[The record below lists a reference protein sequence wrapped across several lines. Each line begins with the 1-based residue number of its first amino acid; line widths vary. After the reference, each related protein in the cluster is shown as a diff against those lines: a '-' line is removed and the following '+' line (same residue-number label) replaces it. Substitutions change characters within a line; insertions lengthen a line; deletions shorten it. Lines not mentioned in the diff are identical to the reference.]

1 MIKYVPSLVAL
12 ALMTTSCQSQ
22 VPPPAAQPDAKAPVV
37 QQDADAKAPEVKV
50 RSIPLDCGG
59 WLSGFSIHS
68 SGRLY
73 AYGDV
78 FGLWRSDDAGQ
89 SWKYLLNDFTN
100 NDYFVSGSAVST
112 KDADTV
118 VFVTERNLY
127 KSTDGGATWKTQ
139 LDRINQSRTRGATPI
154 IFQPG
159 STTEMWLAA
168 TRNRETGWLWHTTDG
183 GETWSKVAGNT
194 FDNVA
199 VTTTYVHPK
208 FPDQIWVGA
217 VGGLFVSADHGKT
230 FTNVWDNN
238 GGSRSPMG
246 YRPTVTS
253 IARRS
258 DGIGYFASNISGY
271 QVTATD
277 YNDPKT
283 YKVTKVVDRMHGQGP
298 VSATVL
304 ADDSFV
310 TMHQDGGFARHSRD
324 GSPDTWVELPMKLDP
339 KNTPIYLVPKAD
351 AKAPGGR
358 DMVVQDPTK
367 PSRWFM
373 TGGKAPVI
381 TEDSGATWNFPPRAS
396 GMAGVMVDGKIS
408 FPRAN
413 PKIALISVADQGVF
427 VVNDA
432 GMSGNAA
439 YSSRTSMD
447 KHAIFHYT
455 MASDDGQTLV
465 AAGCDQTANKN
476 MIYRSTNGGK
486 DWTELDLTNAGLPAS
501 DEGIIQSINAPG
513 STTDFL
519 VILGFRGDR
528 KNNNPGVYRTT
539 DGGVTFK
546 KAVGIPDGIDT
557 GHRYAPGLSHLDAD
571 GKDANARYLTMR
583 SPNNEAARGF
593 YRSTDGGST
602 WAKTAGQPFG
612 NSMITD
618 LAADPSTAGQVW
630 VSVKKGV
637 SRSENG
643 GDTWTTVSDFTI
655 AENISAVKGCVA
667 VWGRR
672 PGDEWNKL
680 YYSADNGTNWVE
692 ATGPGRRFGY
702 LRNVTVN
709 PNKTNELWISGI
721 SVNILTVDV
730 PAVRTAGR

>member
-1 MIKYVPSLVAL
+1 MAAPLL
-12 ALMTTSCQSQ
+12 TTSCQAQ
-22 VPPPAAQPDAKAPVV
+22 VSPPQTPQLLAQLPQTGASKVS
-37 QQDADAKAPEVKV
+37 V
-50 RSIPLDCGG
+50 RSIPLDIGG
-59 WLSGFSIHS
+59 WVSGFSIHS

-78 FGLWRSDDAGQ
+78 FGMWRSDDAGQ
-89 SWKYLLNDFTN
+89 SWKYLMNDLTN
-100 NDYFVSGSAVST
+100 NDYFVHGSAVAT
-112 KDADTV
+112 NDPDTV
-118 VFVTERNLY
+118 VFVTGGNLY
-127 KSTDGGATWKTQ
+127 KSTDGGKTWKIQ
-139 LDRINQSRTRGATPI
+139 LNRINQSRSRGSNSI

-168 TRNRETGWLWHTTDG
+168 TRNRETGWFWHTTDG
-183 GETWSKVAGNT
+183 GETWNKVAGNT

-217 VGGLFVSADHGKT
+217 TGGLFVSTDHGKT

-238 GGSRSPMG
+238 GGARSPMG
-246 YRPTVTS
+246 HRPTVFS

-258 DGIGYFASNISGY
+258 DGSGYFASNIYGFH
-271 QVTATD
+271 VTATD

-283 YKVTKVVDRMHGQGP
+283 YQVTRVIDRMHGQGP
-298 VSATVL
+298 ISATVL

-310 TMHQDGGFARHSRD
+310 TMHMDGGFAKHSKD

-339 KNTPIYLVPKAD
+339 RNTPVYLVP
-351 AKAPGGR
+351 APDGKVSGGR

-373 TGGKAPVI
+373 TGGKALVI
-381 TEDSGATWNFPPRAS
+381 TEDSGATWNYPPRAS

-413 PKIALISVADQGVF
+413 PKMALISVADQGVF
-427 VVNDA
+427 VINDA
-432 GMSGNAA
+432 GKSGNAE
-439 YSSRTSMD
+439 YSSRRSMD

-455 MASDDGQTLV
+455 MSSDDGQTLV
-465 AAGCDQTANKN
+465 AAGGDQSANKN
-476 MIYRSTNGGK
+476 LIYRSTNGGK
-486 DWTELDLTNAGLPAS
+486 DWTEVDISKSGLPAS
-501 DEGIIQSINAPG
+501 DEGIIQAINAPG

-519 VILGFRGDR
+519 VLLGYRGDR

-539 DGGVTFK
+539 DGGATFT
-546 KAVGIPDGIDT
+546 KATGLPDGVDT
-557 GHRYAPGLSHLDAD
+557 GHRYSPSQSHLEADAREPD
-571 GKDANARYLTMR
+571 TRYLTMR
-583 SPNNEAARGF
+583 SQNNEAARGF

-602 WAKTAGQPFG
+602 WEKSAAQPFG

-618 LAADPSTAGQVW
+618 LSVDPSTAGKVW

-637 SRSENG
+637 SRSEDG
-643 GDTWTTVSDFTI
+643 GNTWTTVGDFTT
-655 AENISAVKGCVA
+655 AENISAVNGCIA
-667 VWGRR
+667 VWGKR

-680 YYSADNGTNWVE
+680 YYSTDNGMNWVE
-692 ATGPGRRFGY
+692 VSGPGRRFGF
-702 LRNVTVN
+702 LRNVTIN
-709 PNKTNELWISGI
+709 PHKTNELWISGI

-730 PAVRTAGR
+730 PAVRTARR